1 MLNYVSSSK
10 NLRNSDKLAETY
22 DRMLSKLATEL
33 KPENKPMNDE
43 ISVNELENIVFDFIT
58 YEAR

>member
-43 ISVNELENIVFDFIT
+43 ISVNELENIVFDFII